1 MYNMSR
7 KQVTIAAIALGA
19 IVFVAIIVASLAGV
33 IPSPFASGK
42 TGFSDEYSLVLKD
55 LDGADVRLSTFKN
68 DVLVAYVWA
77 SWCPYCADEIRHL
90 AQLAQAEGGR
100 VRVVA
105 INRGEP
111 AAVAKDYLAQ
121 LEGVQPVVF
130 LLDPEDA
137 FFRQVGG
144 YAMPETVF
152 IRDRGEIVFHQRG
165 PMKIDEVKTRLDE
178 LLRAQ

>member
-1 MYNMSR
+1 MYGMSR
-7 KQVTIAAIALGA
+7 RQMTVTIAALGTA
-19 IVFVAIIVASLAGV
+19 AFAAIIAASVAGM
-33 IPSPFASGK
+33 IPSPFASEK

-90 AQLAQAEGGR
+90 AQLAETNEGR
-100 VRVVA
+100 IRVVA

-111 AAVAKDYLAQ
+111 AAVAKSYLAQ
-121 LEGVQPVVF
+121 LDGVQGLVF

-137 FFRQVGG
+137 FFKQIGG

-165 PMKIDEVKTRLDE
+165 PMKLDEVKTHLDE
-178 LLRAQ
+178 LLKAR